1 MKFTNRKDGGEKLA
15 EKLSA
20 YADIA
25 GVIVLGLPR
34 GGVPVAGEVAR
45 RLHAPLDVFL
55 VRKIGTPGRE
65 ELAMGAIASGG
76 SRVLNQNVISQLNI
90 SEEDIRRVEN
100 EERAE
105 LERREREYRG
115 GRDELDLKGKTVILV
130 DDGLATGA
138 SMKAAVAAVKKLQP
152 QRVIVAVP
160 AAAPDSVRALQA
172 EADDV
177 VAVITPEPYMAVGA
191 WYEDFNQ
198 TSDAEVKRILESAG

>member
-160 AAAPDSVRALQA
+160 AAAPDSMRALQA